1 VLYLTAAMTGLRRGE
16 LLALRWQD
24 VDQAAGLLRVRRNYT
39 RGQFGSPKSRRS
51 SRAVPLAA
59 RVAAELN
66 SHFARSRFQAST
78 DLVFCQPETGAV
90 LDPSKLRKRFLA
102 AARRAELRPV
112 RFHDLRHTFG
122 TRMAAAGAPLR
133 AIQEWLGHSD
143 YRTTSLYADYAP
155 DLSRAAYWAARA
167 FASGSNDDPE
177 AGRTTSTPLTQTGN
191 S

>member
-1 VLYLTAAMTGLRRGE
+1 
-16 LLALRWQD
+16 
-24 VDQAAGLLRVRRNYT
+24 
-39 RGQFGSPKSRRS
+39 
-51 SRAVPLAA
+51 
-59 RVAAELN
+59 
-66 SHFARSRFQAST
+66 
-78 DLVFCQPETGAV
+78 V

-102 AARRAELRPV
+102 AARRAELRPI

-167 FASGSNDDPE
+167 FASDSDDRGE
-177 AGRTTSTPLTQTGN
+177 ARPTSSTTLAQAGN
-191 S
+191 R